1 MDNTRET
8 LFFIYPF
15 SVITSK
21 RECHQRFFIA

>member
-15 SVITSK
+15 SVITPK
-21 RECHQRFFIA
+21 RECRQRFFIA